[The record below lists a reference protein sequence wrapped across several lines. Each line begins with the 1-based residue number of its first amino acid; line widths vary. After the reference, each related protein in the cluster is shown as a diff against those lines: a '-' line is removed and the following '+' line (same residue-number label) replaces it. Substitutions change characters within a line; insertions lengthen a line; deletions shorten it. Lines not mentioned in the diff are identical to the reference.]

1 MVAIALSSPARA
13 REPAAVF
20 GRMLNCYRVP
30 VNRGLPRRTGG
41 HPARE
46 RKTMSRIRIGVVGCG
61 LIGQMMHLPHL
72 RELHELYEVVALC
85 DVSPGALKYVGDHY
99 GIARRHADHRELLE
113 EKLDAVMVL
122 SADSHGQVIVDA
134 LRAGKHV
141 VTEKPMCFAM
151 SEADEI
157 LAAHRAA
164 GTVCMVAYMKRYDP
178 AYRYVEPLVRGLR
191 DLQAIEIRVLHPS
204 EAAQAGHHD
213 IRRFPDVPAH
223 LRERLRADQDRLIRE
238 AIGDFT
244 PLERRVFAQNLLST
258 LVHDV
263 NVLRGLS
270 GDPAEVLF
278 TDVWAAGESLL
289 TVLRYPSGVRATI
302 ALHYLPDLASYQ
314 ETVAYYAKAAGVRL
328 VFPSPFFR
336 NMPTGVVVESME
348 DGKAVEKRVTASMK
362 EAFKEELVHFAE
374 CVRTGARPITTPEE
388 ARGDVAL
395 LHRIFHAIKR
405 PLAG

>member
-1 MVAIALSSPARA
+1 
-13 REPAAVF
+13 
-20 GRMLNCYRVP
+20 
-30 VNRGLPRRTGG
+30 
-41 HPARE
+41 
-46 RKTMSRIRIGVVGCG
+46 
-61 LIGQMMHLPHL
+61 
-72 RELHELYEVVALC
+72 
-85 DVSPGALKYVGDHY
+85 
-99 GIARRHADHRELLE
+99 
-113 EKLDAVMVL
+113 MVL

-151 SEADEI
+151 SEADAI

-164 GTVCMVAYMKRYDP
+164 GTVCMVTYMKRYDP

-191 DLQAIEIRVLHPS
+191 DLQAIEITVLHPS
-204 EAAQAGHHD
+204 EANQIGHHD
-213 IRRFPDVPAH
+213 IRRFPDVPAP

-244 PLERRVFAQNLLST
+244 PLERRVFADNLLST

-278 TDVWAAGESLL
+278 TDVWAGGESML

-302 ALHYLPDLASYQ
+302 ALHYLPDLANYQ
-314 ETVAYYAKAAGVRL
+314 ETVAYYAKADRVRL

-336 NMPTGVVVESME
+336 NMPTGIVVESME
-348 DGKAVEKRVTASMK
+348 DGKAVEKRVTPSMK
-362 EAFKEELVHFAE
+362 EAFKEELLHFAE

-395 LHRIFHAIKR
+395 LHKIFHGIKR
-405 PLAG
+405 PLVG